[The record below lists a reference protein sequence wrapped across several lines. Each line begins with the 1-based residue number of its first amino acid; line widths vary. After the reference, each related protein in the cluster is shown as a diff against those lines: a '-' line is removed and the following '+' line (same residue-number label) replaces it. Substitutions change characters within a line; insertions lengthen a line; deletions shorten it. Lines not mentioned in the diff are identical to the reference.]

1 MRKSSSSSSYCSFC
15 CSGGGSQ
22 QQRQQL
28 LPRRRLLHHP
38 ANNQPLHRGG
48 NKRSMSTMARWFSGI
63 ILTVVSL
70 SLSISFWWLPYYNIG
85 AGRRTAI
92 AGNIM
97 ARTTSTTTTTTTTT
111 SRFGPALTA
120 SSASSRRTK
129 SKQQEVA
136 DDEELLRNEP
146 IQQGGPQ
153 HLRTQQQHVAAD
165 DEDGGEMMKGL
176 VANEELADGAPVS
189 KTGSGNSWPLLDVRA
204 DQSPPVAVHHDATD
218 PDSSAYGH
226 PNLPFGYRSWSEVT
240 DWAARFPTVDD
251 RVQLYMTNWYAPP
264 CGEKGINKNPE
275 ALVRY
280 TTTTTSKTQGSGASV
295 ETMRFVEA
303 RTEKEK
309 KRGPLRTFIINAT
322 VGFDELHYTNAK
334 MAAIRECD
342 NAYCHDLV
350 KYLFPAIPK
359 ADEHLP
365 ILFQFSDAEKTRA
378 YSVTKSKT
386 VAYPNTP
393 LFKKFRYSLT
403 PSERARVTGP
413 CRELPRPVP
422 VVTIDATEEHTVLTT
437 SQPIIFKLKMQ
448 RHYGYLTAVP
458 EADRPWSAKQNR
470 AIFRG
475 QFTGKIPAHH
485 HPTNMTAMEQ
495 CKLLPRCQLVYASV
509 ASSLVDAKLALPVL
523 EARKDFPTV
532 LDGVELYSE
541 RVSLPDMLSYKAIIM
556 LEGNDVSSGLKW
568 ALFSN
573 SVVMAQSPTKT
584 SWAME
589 ELLEPWQHYIP
600 LADDLSDVEEKMQ
613 WVVDND
619 VEAQEIAQRG
629 RLWISDLVFHPDAD
643 RDEAN
648 IFREIFERYKLHFAR
663 DDSLLEGT
671 KDHPEEQ

>member
-1 MRKSSSSSSYCSFC
+1 
-15 CSGGGSQ
+15 
-22 QQRQQL
+22 
-28 LPRRRLLHHP
+28 
-38 ANNQPLHRGG
+38 
-48 NKRSMSTMARWFSGI
+48 MARWFSGI

-70 SLSISFWWLPYYNIG
+70 SLSISFWWLPNNIAG
-85 AGRRTAI
+85 GRRTANNMAVGDI
-92 AGNIM
+92 IM
-97 ARTTSTTTTTTTTT
+97 TSTTSTTTTT
-111 SRFGPALTA
+111 SRFGPALPA
-120 SSASSRRTK
+120 SSDSSSRRTK
-129 SKQQEVA
+129 TTKQEVA
-136 DDEELLRNEP
+136 DAEKIRNEP
-146 IQQGGPQ
+146 IQHGGQPHPRIKQQ
-153 HLRTQQQHVAAD
+153 HAMAEDDDGHDMIKGHVAANVD
-165 DEDGGEMMKGL
+165 LKDG
-176 VANEELADGAPVS
+176 GAPVI
-189 KTGSGNSWPLLDVRA
+189 KTGSEISWL
-204 DQSPPVAVHHDATD
+204 AVHHHDDATD
-218 PDSSAYGH
+218 LDSSSTDDH
-226 PNLPFGYRSWSEVT
+226 QRLPFGYRSWQEVT
-240 DWAARFPTVDD
+240 DRASRFPTVDE
-251 RVQLYMTNWYAPP
+251 RVRVYMTNWYAPP
-264 CGEKGINKNPE
+264 CGGGGGADDNDHHNNSIHNHQNPE

-280 TTTTTSKTQGSGASV
+280 TTTTTTTPPTIKQGDGGGVVVV
-295 ETMRFVEA
+295 ETMRFIEA

-309 KRGPLRTFIINAT
+309 KRGPLRTFSINAT

-350 KYLFPAIPK
+350 KYLFPAIP
-359 ADEHLP
+359 APDDHLP

-378 YSVTKSKT
+378 YSLTKSKI

-393 LFKKFRYSLT
+393 LFKKFRYSLS
-403 PSERARVTGP
+403 PSERDRVTSP
-413 CRELPRPVP
+413 CREQQQPRPVP
-422 VVTIDATEEHTVLTT
+422 VVTIDTTTAEEHSTVVLAT

-448 RHYGYLTAVP
+448 RHYGYLTSVP
-458 EADRPWSAKQNR
+458 AADRPWSAKQNR

-475 QFTGKIPAHH
+475 QFTGKLPPLAHH
-485 HPTNMTAMEQ
+485 QPTNMTAMAQ
-495 CKLLPRCQLVYASV
+495 CMLLPRCKLVYGSV

-532 LDGVELYSE
+532 LDGVELYSD

-613 WVVDND
+613 WVVEND
-619 VEAQEIAQRG
+619 VQAQEIAQRG

-643 RDEAN
+643 RDETN

-671 KDHPEEQ
+671 KDHPEVQ